1 MDPIQKKKNMLSKK
15 IEASLNETDMFED
28 YVQEIEDLLQTNME
42 NTLSEL
48 EEKQDLMIEML
59 KNRTESLANQTKAH
73 YKKQELFLMEAK
85 KNVERRKT
93 NLQKI
98 NGKIA
103 GIEEAKHANR
113 LERLND
119 EFLNINRTFNSPFHQ
134 FKDCKVNLN
143 PQIANQMFEQIGSL
157 KYPDVQYSNKNTF
170 KFYNQKYKPITK
182 AFFFGDSNN

>member
-1 MDPIQKKKNMLSKK
+1 
-15 IEASLNETDMFED
+15 MFED
-28 YVQEIEDLLQTNME
+28 YVQEIEDQLQTNME
-42 NTLSEL
+42 NTIDEL

-59 KNRTESLANQTKAH
+59 KSRIESLANQTKAH

-85 KNVERRKT
+85 KNVERRKI

-98 NGKIA
+98 SKKMGD
-103 GIEEAKHANR
+103 IEEQKHMNR

-143 PQIANQMFEQIGSL
+143 P
-157 KYPDVQYSNKNTF
+157 
-170 KFYNQKYKPITK
+170 
-182 AFFFGDSNN
+182 

>member
-1 MDPIQKKKNMLSKK
+1 
-15 IEASLNETDMFED
+15 
-28 YVQEIEDLLQTNME
+28 ME
-42 NTLSEL
+42 NTLDEL

-59 KNRTESLANQTKAH
+59 KSRIESLANQTKAH

-93 NLQKI
+93 NLKKI
-98 NGKIA
+98 ETKISA
-103 GIEEAKHANR
+103 IEEKHGNR

-143 PQIANQMFEQIGSL
+143 PQIANQMFDQIGSL

-170 KFYNQKYKPITK
+170 KFYN
-182 AFFFGDSNN
+182 